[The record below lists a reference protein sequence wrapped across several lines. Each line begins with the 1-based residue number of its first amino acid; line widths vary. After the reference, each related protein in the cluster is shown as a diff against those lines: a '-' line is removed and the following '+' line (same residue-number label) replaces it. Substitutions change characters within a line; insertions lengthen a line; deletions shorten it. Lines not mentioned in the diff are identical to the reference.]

1 MPTTHILKPAIA
13 PYSNHDGG
21 PGVRTIAQ
29 LLGRLPL
36 SDRES
41 SQKRFF
47 DALVF
52 NVSAACTEAHAK
64 NFSILLRADRATL
77 ATLYDLGTHAPYPA
91 IGALRSAM
99 KVGNEYRT
107 DAIGLRDF
115 LTVAT
120 KLQIAEGYAEE
131 RVLHIRSNLASAFA
145 DAAAGIGG
153 SSKDQAFANT
163 VSNSIS
169 SLVHERGW

>member
-1 MPTTHILKPAIA
+1 M
-13 PYSNHDGG
+13 
-21 PGVRTIAQ
+21 
-29 LLGRLPL
+29 PL